1 MRHRA
6 PEKQTKQDEEKE
18 PIIQFS
24 EKKANTFK
32 DFFSSFAE
40 KKTSYQTINQSQ
52 NENIVDF
59 LIFRLYRSDITRMYQ
74 AIGLSGLILISPL
87 FSAAPSAGHAAAAV
101 AAAAPVG
108 ASSEWSVTGVGR
120 ASSARGFVVR
130 PFAAAVSE
138 FVGRRVILRP
148 RRSNWREK
156 TVPVVVGAQSVSAA
170 GA

>member
-1 MRHRA
+1 MKS
-6 PEKQTKQDEEKE
+6 EQNKTKKKE
-18 PIIQFS
+18 PVIQFS
-24 EKKANTFK
+24 EKKKPIHLKN
-32 DFFSSFAE
+32 SFPVLQR
-40 KKTSYQTINQSQ
+40 KKTNYQTINQSR

-59 LIFRLYRSDITRMYQ
+59 LIFRLYRSDIARVYQ

-120 ASSARGFVVR
+120 ASSARGSIVR